1 MFWPETGVVLLE
13 EGKEKKGDRDF
24 FKKYN
29 KYSKYDYISLLVN
42 HNKYAY

>member
-1 MFWPETGVVLLE
+1 MFLPETGVVLQE

-42 HNKYAY
+42 NIR